1 MAHDKEEDFS
11 SSESDIT
18 DEGSDGGVDDDEIDD
33 EQVAANL
40 YNQDD
45 LVLEE
50 DVFVEDDGFG
60 EEDDDDVGDLTD
72 EHTINVSENHKFEI
86 VSKDKTYERIE
97 TRKRITNSM
106 MTTYELTKII
116 GVRAQQ
122 ISSGMEPLVEVDP
135 DIRDTKFIAI
145 QELLQKKMPL
155 IIRRF
160 LPNGVYEDWRV
171 DDLIIPKT
179 VLF

>member
-1 MAHDKEEDFS
+1 MAEDNDDFI
-11 SSESDIT
+11 SSESDA
-18 DEGSDGGVDDDEIDD
+18 SDDDAEELDEELDD
-33 EQVAANL
+33 EQIVANL
-40 YNQDD
+40 YNPEE
-45 LVLEE
+45 LVLDE
-50 DVFVEDDGFG
+50 DPFVEDDGFVED
-60 EEDDDDVGDLTD
+60 EEDDDVADLTN

-97 TRKRITNSM
+97 TKKRVTNSM
-106 MTTYELTKII
+106 MTMYELTKII

-145 QELLQKKMPL
+145 QELLQKKMPV

-160 LPNGVYEDWRV
+160 LPNGMYEDWRV
-171 DDLIIPKT
+171 DDMIIPKT
-179 VLF
+179 VLFSH